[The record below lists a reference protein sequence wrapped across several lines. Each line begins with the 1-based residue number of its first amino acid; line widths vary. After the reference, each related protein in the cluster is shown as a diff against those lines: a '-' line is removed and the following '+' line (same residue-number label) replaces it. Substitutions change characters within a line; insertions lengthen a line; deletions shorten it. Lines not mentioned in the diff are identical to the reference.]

1 MTPMS
6 QLRDVRSLADV
17 HSTVVTSQ
25 VSFWKRMFAFAGPA
39 YLVSVG
45 YMDPGNWATDLEGGA
60 RFGYRLLWVL
70 VMSNAMAILLQT
82 LAARLGIV
90 GGRDLAQACRE
101 AYPRKVSMALWVLC
115 EIAIAAC
122 DLAEV
127 MGAAIALN
135 LLFHI
140 PLLFGVLLTA
150 ADTLLLL
157 WFQSFGIRVIE
168 AVILSLIAVMAA
180 CFCIELVWARPAAG
194 ELFTGLFPNIN
205 RNSLYLAV
213 TMLGATVMPHNMY
226 LHSALVQT
234 RSIGHS
240 ESAKRTACRYNLV
253 DSVVALNGAMFVN
266 VAILVLAAAVFFKRG
281 IVVTEIQQAHV
292 LLVPLLGT
300 SLAGVL
306 FAVALLCSGQSSTL
320 TGTMA
325 GQVVMEGFLNFRMRP
340 WLRRLITRSLAIIPA
355 AFTIYFAGDKSTLGL
370 LLLSQAV
377 LSMQLPFA
385 IIPLIHFTSDR
396 ARMGSFA
403 NRGWVLVLAWVSAAI
418 VVGLNAWLAVNSIGE
433 WLANAGQ
440 WRTLVWLVT
449 VPTGCGLT
457 LLLLWITVEPVVNRN
472 RKAGRAP
479 VTLPETAGAEAAA
492 APVYQRILVPLDH
505 TRLDRLAVNHAAA
518 MAKLYGAKVYLLHVE
533 EGVTSQVYGGES
545 STAEVELGS
554 QYLQRI
560 AQSLRDQGVA
570 VETAITHSLSP
581 KREIVRY
588 AHEIRP
594 DLVIMGAH
602 GHGGFKDLIF
612 GNTINPVRHDL
623 DVPMLIVRPGKS

>member
-1 MTPMS
+1 MATRPET
-6 QLRDVRSLADV
+6 RSLAEHHRSV
-17 HSTVVTSQ
+17 RVPAGS
-25 VSFWKRMFAFAGPA
+25 WLRRLFAFAGPA

-101 AYPRKVSMALWVLC
+101 AYPRKVSFALWVLC
-115 EIAIAAC
+115 EVAIAAC

-127 MGAAIALN
+127 LGAAIALN

-157 WFQSFGIRVIE
+157 WFQSFGIRAIE
-168 AVILSLIAVMAA
+168 AVILTLIATMAG
-180 CFCIELVWARPAAG
+180 CFCIEVFWAKPAAS
-194 ELFTGLFPNIN
+194 ELFTGLLPNLN

-240 ESAKRTACRYNLV
+240 EAEKRAACRYNLV

-266 VAILVLAAAVFFKRG
+266 IAILVLAAAVFFKRG

-292 LLVPLLGT
+292 LLAPLLGT

-325 GQVVMEGFLNFRMRP
+325 GQVVMEGFLDFRMRP

-370 LLLSQAV
+370 LLLSQAI

-396 ARMGSFA
+396 ARMGSFV
-403 NRGWVLVLAWVSAAI
+403 NRGWVLILAWASAFMVI
-418 VVGLNAWLAVNSIGE
+418 GLNFWLAFNSINE

-440 WRTLVWLVT
+440 WHTVVWLIT
-449 VPTGCGLT
+449 VPAACGLV
-457 LLLLWITVEPVVNRN
+457 LLLAWITVEPIVNRN

-492 APVYQRILVPLDH
+492 PVYERILVPLDH
-505 TRLDRLAVNHAAA
+505 TALDRLAVGHAAA

-533 EGVTSQVYGGES
+533 EGVTSQVYGRES
-545 STAEVELGS
+545 STAEVELGG
-554 QYLQRI
+554 QYLERI
-560 AQSLRDQGVA
+560 AQSLRDQGVI

-588 AHEIRP
+588 AHEMRP